1 MLIDFKNNIDD
12 NNLKTIVSTIKN
24 GGLVVFPT
32 ETVYGIGADTFNIQ
46 AVKNIFVAKGRASD
60 NPLIAH
66 ISSVDMLYRLT
77 NKVPD
82 IAKKLMSTFWPGPL
96 TIVFDKV
103 PNVPYEVTGGLE
115 TVAVRMP
122 SNNIALSIIAG
133 ADTPLVAPSANVSGK
148 PSGTNVDD
156 IYEELKDKVDI
167 IVDGGPTDVGIE
179 STVVK
184 IVDDTVII
192 LRPGK
197 ITREDI
203 LALNIKCELDSHIF
217 HKVEA
222 NEKVAS
228 PGMKYKHYAPD
239 AKCIMVEG
247 SSNSKVNKILELA
260 GNETGSV
267 LIICVE
273 ENVAKYSDYQTL
285 VMGKD
290 GDYNSIAKNIFSCLR
305 QANKIA
311 PDLILLEGVERSGIG
326 MSIMN
331 RMIRACAYNVI
342 DADKD

>member
-1 MLIDFKNNIDD
+1 MLIDFKDNINNND
-12 NNLKTIVSTIKN
+12 LQTTVSTIKN

-32 ETVYGIGADTFNIQ
+32 ETVYGIGADTFNVN

-66 ISSVDMLYRLT
+66 ISSIDMLSRLT
-77 NKVPD
+77 NNVPN
-82 IAKKLMSTFWPGPL
+82 IAKKLISSFWPGPL
-96 TIVFDKV
+96 TIVFDKLD
-103 PNVPYEVTGGLE
+103 NVPLEVTGGLD

-122 SNNIALSIIAG
+122 SNKIALEIIAG

-148 PSGTNVDD
+148 PSGTNIAD

-167 IVDGGPTDVGIE
+167 IVDGGATDVGIE

-184 IVDDTVII
+184 IVETKVMI

-197 ITREDI
+197 ITKEDI
-203 LALNIKCELDSHIF
+203 ESLGIECELDSHIF
-217 HKVEA
+217 HKVES

-247 SSNSKVNKILELA
+247 TMDNKVSKILELA
-260 GNETGSV
+260 AKESGKV

-273 ENVAKYSDYQTL
+273 ENSPKYSQYQTL
-285 VMGKD
+285 VMGKNS
-290 GDYNSIAKNIFSCLR
+290 DYSTIAKNIFTCLR
-305 QANKIA
+305 KANKIA
-311 PDLILLEGVERSGIG
+311 PDLILLEGIERQGVGI
-326 MSIMN
+326 SIMN

-342 DADKD
+342 NADE

>member
-12 NNLKTIVSTIKN
+12 NNLQTIVSTIKN

-32 ETVYGIGADTFNIQ
+32 ETVYGIGADTFNMK
-46 AVKNIFVAKGRASD
+46 AVKNIFIAKGRASD

-66 ISSVDMLYRLT
+66 ISSIDMLSRLT
-77 NKVPD
+77 NNIPY
-82 IAKKLMSTFWPGPL
+82 IAKNLMSKFWPGPL
-96 TIVFDKV
+96 TIVFDKL
-103 PNVPYEVTGGLE
+103 PSVPYEVTGGLE

-122 SNNIALSIIAG
+122 SNEIALSIITG
-133 ADTPLVAPSANVSGK
+133 TDTPLVAPSANVSGK
-148 PSGTNVDD
+148 PSGTNIED

-184 IVDDTVII
+184 IVDDTVVI

-197 ITREDI
+197 ITKEDI
-203 LALNIKCELDSHIF
+203 LALDIKCELDSHIF

-239 AKCIMVEG
+239 AKCIMIEG
-247 SSNSKVNKILELA
+247 STENKVNKILELA
-260 GNETGSV
+260 DKETGSV

-273 ENVAKYSDYQTL
+273 ENIPKYSHYQTL
-285 VMGKD
+285 VMGRD
-290 GDYNSIAKNIFSCLR
+290 GDYDSIAKNIFSCLR

-311 PDLILLEGVERSGIG
+311 PDLILLEGITRSGVG

-342 DADKD
+342 DADK